1 MLLPRSR
8 APAQSGEV
16 SMRFTERKKLQRS
29 HFTHPLMSK
38 KYQLKREKLAL
49 ADTRFWGAVTE
60 FKLPI
65 HCYK

>member
-1 MLLPRSR
+1 
-8 APAQSGEV
+8 
-16 SMRFTERKKLQRS
+16 MRFTERKKLQRS

-38 KYQLKREKLAL
+38 KYQVKREKLAL